1 MASSLKL
8 FSIRGIDLRLH
19 ITFPLI
25 LLWAAFQFGFQDG
38 ALQLEG
44 ALFGVIAISL
54 LFVLVTLH
62 ELGHSFAAQYFGV
75 PVKRIIL
82 SPLGGM
88 AQLSQIPEKPIQELI
103 IASAGPAVNV
113 IIAVLMG
120 FSVVA
125 LGLDISNPLQA
136 LSGSGGLTMLT
147 LFTYVFVY
155 NIVLALFNL
164 IPAFPLDGGRILR
177 SLLALR
183 LNYVRATSIA
193 VIVGR
198 VFAILMGIYG
208 LMNGGFFLFFIAI
221 FIYAAGSQEGKLV
234 SARDI
239 LRGMK
244 VEQVYSDAVYRL
256 NPMSTVQQAG
266 NLMIYGRQR
275 HFPVVDGERL
285 VGFLTYPDLVKA
297 RQTAAPHSLVLNLMR
312 RDVVPISCEADLFE
326 AQSEMNGQGLEA
338 LPVVNGSRFL
348 GMITA
353 QQIAESYRLISNN
366 PGVMPQGQSA

>member
-1 MASSLKL
+1 MGSSLRL
-8 FSIRGIDLRLH
+8 FSIRGIDIRLH

-25 LLWAAFQFGFQDG
+25 LLWAAFQFGLRSG
-38 ALQLEG
+38 NLVMEG

-88 AQLSQIPEKPIQELI
+88 AQLNQIPEKPIQELI

-120 FSVVA
+120 AMIVV
-125 LGLDISNPLQA
+125 LGLDMSNPFQA
-136 LSGSGGLTMLT
+136 ISGSGGLSLLT

-164 IPAFPLDGGRILR
+164 IPAFPLDGGRIFR
-177 SLLALR
+177 SLLAFR
-183 LNYVRATSIA
+183 LNYVRATSVA

-198 VFAILMGIYG
+198 VFAILMGVYA
-208 LMNGGFFLFFIAI
+208 LTNGGFFLVFIAI
-221 FIYAAGSQEGKLV
+221 FIYSAGSQEGKLV
-234 SARDI
+234 IARDI
-239 LRGMK
+239 LRAMK
-244 VEQVYSDAVYRL
+244 VDQVYSDTVYRL
-256 NPMSTVQQAG
+256 NPMSTVQQAS
-266 NLMIYGRQR
+266 NLTIYGGQR

-285 VGFLTYPDLVKA
+285 VGFLTYPDLMKA
-297 RQTAAPHSLVLNLMR
+297 RQTAASHSLVLHVMR
-312 RDVVPISCEADLFE
+312 KDVVPISSKADLFE
-326 AQSEMNGQGLEA
+326 AQKQMNDQGLEA
-338 LPVVNGSRFL
+338 LPVVHGLRFL
-348 GMITA
+348 GMITV
-353 QQIAESYRLISNN
+353 QQIAENYRLITNN
-366 PGVMPQGQSA
+366 SELIPQRQSA